1 MPAGKKPQ
9 IKHWIIFLMVFSAV
23 TRALIAGLFELGND
37 EVYYWTYAAYP
48 ALSYFDHPPMVGW
61 LIRLFTLNLHFQQ
74 EFFVRLASV
83 LFGTFNIWL
92 MFRIGKRLK
101 DELTGW
107 YAALLF
113 SASLYGFV
121 ITGIFI
127 LPDTPQMCC
136 WLLALLLMLD
146 NLPREEIGSRG
157 NRMMILTGILLGLG
171 LLSKYTTIF
180 LWAGMAGHILLFNR
194 RWLRSWSF
202 YLASLIMIAFFS
214 IVLIWNA
221 QYNFIS
227 FAYQGGRSVLWEGR
241 LGFGTFL
248 TEAGG
253 EILYHNPVNF
263 ILILLAVVAAFRSAD
278 IRKDPRVRILLLA
291 GLPLIAVFLG
301 LSLFRNTLP
310 HWSGPGY
317 TTLIPLA
324 ALWIRELKPDMDK
337 IFRPVLVVSLTVM
350 LMIVGGAIL
359 QTVTGFIQLPSVEK
373 SGRKSRIEDFSLQ
386 VYGWKQL
393 GSKFGELSRKYEQE
407 GSIRED
413 SPLVTYRWFPAANL
427 EYYVARPAGK
437 VVLAAGELDAIHHY
451 AWINNRHGGFR
462 LNTDAW
468 YITSSID
475 FRDPVTLPFVYYR
488 EILPPD
494 TVQVIRSGRTAY
506 SFYVYRLINLQ
517 ARPRELVKE

>member
-180 LWAGMAGHILLFNR
+180 LWAGMAGYILLFNR

-202 YLASLIMIAFFS
+202 YLASFIMIAFFS

-221 QYNFIS
+221 Q
-227 FAYQGGRSVLWEGR
+227 
-241 LGFGTFL
+241 
-248 TEAGG
+248 
-253 EILYHNPVNF
+253 
-263 ILILLAVVAAFRSAD
+263 
-278 IRKDPRVRILLLA
+278 
-291 GLPLIAVFLG
+291 
-301 LSLFRNTLP
+301 
-310 HWSGPGY
+310 
-317 TTLIPLA
+317 
-324 ALWIRELKPDMDK
+324 
-337 IFRPVLVVSLTVM
+337 
-350 LMIVGGAIL
+350 
-359 QTVTGFIQLPSVEK
+359 
-373 SGRKSRIEDFSLQ
+373 
-386 VYGWKQL
+386 
-393 GSKFGELSRKYEQE
+393 
-407 GSIRED
+407 
-413 SPLVTYRWFPAANL
+413 
-427 EYYVARPAGK
+427 
-437 VVLAAGELDAIHHY
+437 
-451 AWINNRHGGFR
+451 
-462 LNTDAW
+462 
-468 YITSSID
+468 
-475 FRDPVTLPFVYYR
+475 
-488 EILPPD
+488 
-494 TVQVIRSGRTAY
+494 
-506 SFYVYRLINLQ
+506 
-517 ARPRELVKE
+517 